1 MADLAALK
9 ELHAWMK
16 AEGIPYARTGDLEL
30 RLGPAAPPPAAL
42 IEPPLS
48 DAEEERRSLETLL
61 HSSGA
66 DITPFLSR
74 RPP

>member
-1 MADLAALK
+1 
-9 ELHAWMK
+9 MK

-30 RLGPAAPPPAAL
+30 RLGPSAPPAVTLVEQPVS
-42 IEPPLS
+42 E
-48 DAEEERRSLETLL
+48 AEEERRSLETLL

-74 RPP
+74 RPQ